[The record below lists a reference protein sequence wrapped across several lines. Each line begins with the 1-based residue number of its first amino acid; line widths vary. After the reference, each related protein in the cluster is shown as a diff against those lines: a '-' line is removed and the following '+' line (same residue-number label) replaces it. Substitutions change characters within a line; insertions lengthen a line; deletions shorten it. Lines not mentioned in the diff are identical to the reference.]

1 MITNARNILQVLSS
15 RKYIAIAIV
24 STLLFF
30 SAIIYFTKFDVMLGN
45 LGILH
50 TAAYSLLNGLVAI
63 LFGVYLALLIHGI
76 NKTKSLS
83 LKKSGSGII
92 GAGSSVLVTGCV
104 ACSVTLASYLG
115 LASVLTALPL
125 YGLELNAAGVLLLSY
140 SIKKL
145 SDDKPKTCKVQHGQ
159 YKKS

>member
-1 MITNARNILQVLSS
+1 MISNAKNILHVLSV

-24 STLLFF
+24 SALLFL

-50 TAAYSLLNGLVAI
+50 TAAYSILNGLVAI
-63 LFGVYLALLIHGI
+63 LFGVYLALLIHGL
-76 NKTKSLS
+76 NETKSLS
-83 LKKSGSGII
+83 LRKLGTGVI

-115 LASVLTALPL
+115 LASVLTALPF
-125 YGLELNAAGVLLLSY
+125 YGLELNVVGVILLSY

-145 SDDKPKTCKVQHGQ
+145 SDDKPKICKV
-159 YKKS
+159 